1 MTITV
6 PFPSTD
12 WFEQLADAMRKESE
26 RFQELGSTDCT
37 MVVKVDL
44 GAAGARLYEI
54 AFEGFEVVE
63 IRELARLEEAHP
75 SHFVVEGTLEA
86 WRDMIDNIRRN
97 GGPDL
102 EHTLNYLTLPD
113 VPLRI
118 SGPDQLEVDVFYRYN
133 ETIQRFFNGAAGI
146 ETSYAG

>member
-12 WFEQLADAMRKESE
+12 WFEQLADAMRKEPE

-44 GAAGARLYEI
+44 GAAGARLFEI
-54 AFEGFEVVE
+54 SFEGFEIIE
-63 IRELARLEEAHP
+63 IRELARLEEANP
-75 SHFVVEGTLEA
+75 SHFVVEGTLGA

-113 VPLRI
+113 VPLQV
-118 SGPDQLEVDVFYRYN
+118 SGPDQLEVDVFYRYH

-146 ETSYAG
+146 ETRYES